1 MSLLLISLVGLM
13 LLVPPFAFFR
23 ALSRYMRSSHSGLGI
38 GTRFV
43 WFVVGLTPLL
53 INLGYMYIS
62 WVPLAA
68 GQLVADNNM
77 AAAVTISWF
86 SFWGRVALTRRASR
100 RRRRMV

>member
-1 MSLLLISLVGLM
+1 
-13 LLVPPFAFFR
+13 
-23 ALSRYMRSSHSGLGI
+23 
-38 GTRFV
+38 
-43 WFVVGLTPLL
+43 
-53 INLGYMYIS
+53 LGYMYIS